1 MNHTIYLCCQQ
12 ISVYYKQM
20 DLLRFINRDGI
31 LYYPSIWILPLE
43 YKKKQRTDEHFSQ
56 SRKKNKIKKKVKW
69 MLFVKHKLVNTFFDI
84 SSKQMKSLFWAL
96 VHFYFCYSINL
107 FDGFVL
113 SKVAQEIVKKKKRG
127 RKACPDRPFWY
138 THIVNYFLYFYFKRH
153 CHLTHIKGWRKGRW
167 FAWC

>member
-1 MNHTIYLCCQQ
+1 M
-12 ISVYYKQM
+12 VYFII
-20 DLLRFINRDGI
+20 LLFE
-31 LYYPSIWILPLE
+31 YYPWSIR
-43 YKKKQRTDEHFSQ
+43 KQRTDEHFSQ

-113 SKVAQEIVKKKKRG
+113 SKVAQEIVKKKKKEDEKHVLTGHSDIHTLSIIFSIFISKDTVILLTSKDEERG
-127 RKACPDRPFWY
+127 DGSHDVRDAEKGK
-138 THIVNYFLYFYFKRH
+138 FYWFK
-153 CHLTHIKGWRKGRW
+153 
-167 FAWC
+167 